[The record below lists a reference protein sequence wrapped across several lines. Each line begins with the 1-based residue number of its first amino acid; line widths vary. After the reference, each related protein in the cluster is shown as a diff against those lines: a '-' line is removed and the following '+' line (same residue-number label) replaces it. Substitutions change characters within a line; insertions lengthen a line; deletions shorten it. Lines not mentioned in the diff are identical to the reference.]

1 MKRYHAEIQA
11 LSMHMEETQPV
22 LCWVFFYFKSH
33 TSHT

>member
-22 LCWVFFYFKSH
+22 LCQGFFIF
-33 TSHT
+33 